1 MCATPRFARF
11 KLKVKKNAI
20 FFIIG
25 DKAKFTELHTLS
37 HSREFFLGKSTLGFH
52 TYPLGLAVCLLLGSS
67 ELLASFRLFLECLT
81 FGLLLC
87 FLLLLLSCSISLSE
101 DDSEEE
107 EELEEES
114 ESSE

>member
-1 MCATPRFARF
+1 MHRLSSFSRVWICVSGKATHPF
-11 KLKVKKNAI
+11 
-20 FFIIG
+20 
-25 DKAKFTELHTLS
+25 
-37 HSREFFLGKSTLGFH
+37 
-52 TYPLGLAVCLLLGSS
+52 GLTTCLLLGSS

-114 ESSE
+114 ESSERVGFFLFFSKTFKKHEQKY

>member
-1 MCATPRFARF
+1 MP
-11 KLKVKKNAI
+11 I
-20 FFIIG
+20 
-25 DKAKFTELHTLS
+25 
-37 HSREFFLGKSTLGFH
+37 LGLH
-52 TYPLGLAVCLLLGSS
+52 TYPFGLTTALFLGPS
-67 ELLASFRLFLECLT
+67 ELPASFRLCLECLT

-87 FLLLLLSCSISLSE
+87 FRLLLLSCSISLSE